1 MPRLSRK
8 EYIILDL
15 LRSGVEQ
22 FGLEMVKESNGSL
35 KRGTI
40 YVTLGRMAEKGYVTS
55 RQEKKPSDPGMPR
68 RLFSIT
74 GEGARAL
81 YVSDAAMMA
90 ASEMQVSLR
99 DA

>member
-1 MPRLSRK
+1 MDVPHLSQK
-8 EYIILDL
+8 EYMILDL
-15 LRSGVEQ
+15 LRSGVER

-55 RQEKKPSDPGMPR
+55 RQEKNPNDSGMPR

-81 YVSDAAMMA
+81 HIADAAMTA
-90 ASEMQVSLR
+90 ASEMQVS
-99 DA
+99 